1 MKTVTIGI
9 GNTDDKLTQVKW
21 SNYVRTV
28 DAIVTSQHADVH
40 FAGGSNAELPWQ
52 NYCWVLVI
60 KEKQVQELKTSLVFL
75 KTQYEQESIAFVVGN
90 TELI

>member
-9 GNTDDKLTQVKW
+9 GNSDDKLTQVKW

-28 DAIVTSQHADVH
+28 DAIVASQHADVH
-40 FAGGSNAELPWQ
+40 FAGGSSAELPWQ

-60 KEKQVQELKTSLVFL
+60 KEKQIQELKTSLVFL